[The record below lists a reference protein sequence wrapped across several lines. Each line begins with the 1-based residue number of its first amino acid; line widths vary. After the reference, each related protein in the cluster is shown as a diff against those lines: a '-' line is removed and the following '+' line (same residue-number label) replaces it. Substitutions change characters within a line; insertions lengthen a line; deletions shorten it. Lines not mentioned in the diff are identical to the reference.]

1 MDNNEHEERIIQAQD
16 AAEKTRQEFDLDY
29 SLDSLRRV
37 DELLASLGDC
47 EDDLAGEAAYMMGC
61 YVGEVLVRQTGGE
74 WAVEEDKKQVFGS
87 PLFLRAGH
95 IQASPITRCF
105 KRMKS
110 DSDGVE
116 VWGRL
121 LVAIASGGIP
131 GKVPERSGNEVIEW
145 QSRGF

>member
-1 MDNNEHEERIIQAQD
+1 MDNNGNEGRITQAQD
-16 AAEKTRQEFDLDY
+16 AAEKTRQEFNLDY

-47 EDDLAGEAAYMMGC
+47 GDDLAGEAAYMMGC
-61 YVGEVLVRQTGGE
+61 YVGEVLVRQAGGE
-74 WAVEEDKKQVFGS
+74 WTVDEDKKQVFGS
-87 PLFLRAGH
+87 PLLLRAGH

-116 VWGRL
+116 AWGRL
-121 LVAIASGGIP
+121 LVALASGNF
-131 GKVPERSGNEVIEW
+131 PEEVSDSGDEEVEW
-145 QSRGF
+145 QTQGF